1 MIALDRYEFIVSSVQ
16 ANYADDTKTKFG
28 SIQFFT
34 ENDKGEKD
42 SCSTL
47 IFFGATKD
55 SEIKKYDYTL
65 TVSRGF

>member
-1 MIALDRYEFIVSSVQ
+1 MITLDRYEFIVSVQ
-16 ANYADDTKTKFG
+16 ASYADDTKTKFG

-55 SEIKKYDYTL
+55 SEIKNMTIH
-65 TVSRGF
+65 